1 VARHEACL
9 SERIH
14 PPPEETALVHA
25 TRPAPRG
32 PVTSASLSHA
42 RARTRLA
49 GCALFLALAA
59 GTAHAQ
65 SGDVIRPAPITD
77 LGGSGGGTTRYVD
90 NANPAASD
98 AGPGSAA
105 LPWRTILHAV
115 KTAKAGET
123 VLIRR
128 GTYPENESGRVAVAN
143 TGTPGKPIT
152 FAAYPGDERLVIIP
166 GAVFR
171 ITGKSYIV
179 VRGLKVTG
187 VTTASSPPRGFSVE
201 GPGTDITLSGN
212 ETYDTYSSGI
222 GVWGVPFSQDPTDY
236 QHLFNIVVEN
246 NLVRLACNGGY
257 DECITAANGVNHITL
272 RNNEVTESVKE
283 GIDFKEGVFGGEISG
298 NYVHDIQKVAIYMD
312 AAGVAIGPGGVEN
325 IDIVGNHVAN
335 ITDGSGIEL
344 GDEGR
349 GSLLNLRVMNNLIH
363 GAKMGVLVYAHP
375 SGSGN
380 ATNITVINN
389 TSFLNNAY
397 GVRFNWPSTRS
408 SGFVAR
414 NNIGYRNAYG
424 DWSVETGTVVVADHN
439 LWGVDPLFANA
450 GAFDLRLR
458 AGSPAIDA
466 GSASA
471 APGFDF
477 AGTARPQGAGFDI
490 GAFEYLP
497 GGPATAAAPR

>member
-1 VARHEACL
+1 M
-9 SERIH
+9 
-14 PPPEETALVHA
+14 VHA

-32 PVTSASLSHA
+32 LVTSASLRVA
-42 RARTRLA
+42 RARVQL
-49 GCALFLALAA
+49 GCGAIVLALAA
-59 GTAHAQ
+59 GPAYAQ
-65 SGDVIRPAPITD
+65 SGDVIRPAPIAD
-77 LGGSGGGTTRYVD
+77 LGGGGGTTRYVD
-90 NANPAASD
+90 NSNPAAND

-105 LPWRTILHAV
+105 SPWRTVLHAV

-123 VLIRR
+123 VLIHR

-152 FAAYPGDERLVIIP
+152 FAAFPGDERQVIIP

-171 ITGKSYIV
+171 ITGKSYIT

-236 QHLFNIVVEN
+236 QHLFNITVEN
-246 NLVRLACNGGY
+246 NLIRLACNGGY
-257 DECITAANGVNHITL
+257 DECITVANGVHNIVL
-272 RNNEVTESVKE
+272 RNNEVTESGPTQGKE
-283 GIDFKEGVFGGEISG
+283 GIDFKEGVFGGQITG
-298 NYVHDIQKVAIYMD
+298 NYVHDIVKVAIYLD
-312 AAGVAIGPGGVEN
+312 AAGVAIGPGGVES
-325 IDIVGNHVAN
+325 IDIAGNRVEN
-335 ITDGSGIEL
+335 ISDGSGIEV

-349 GSLLNLRVMNNLIH
+349 GNIRDIRVFNNVIH
-363 GAKMGVLVYAHP
+363 GAKMGILIYAHP
-375 SGSGN
+375 SGSGS
-380 ATNITVINN
+380 ATNVSVVNN

-408 SGFVAR
+408 SGLVAR
-414 NNIGYRNAYG
+414 NNIGYRNVYG
-424 DWSVETGTVVVADHN
+424 DWSVETGTVVTADHN
-439 LWGVDPLFANA
+439 LFGVDPLFANA

-458 AGSPAIDA
+458 AGSPAIDS

-471 APGFDF
+471 APAFDF

-490 GAFEYLP
+490 GAYEWLP
-497 GGPATAAAPR
+497 GGPAAVATPR